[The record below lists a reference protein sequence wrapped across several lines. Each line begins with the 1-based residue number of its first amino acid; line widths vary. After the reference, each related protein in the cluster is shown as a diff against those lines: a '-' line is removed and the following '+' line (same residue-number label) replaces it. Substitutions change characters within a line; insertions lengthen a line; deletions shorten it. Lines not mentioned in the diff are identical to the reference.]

1 MSEFDLNLDNYNLKD
16 LLNLFKIKINFD
28 EDDLKRAKTVALKT
42 HPDKSGLDKEI
53 FDFFFKAYKMIEKI
67 YYFKKKKMGKV
78 YDVEYT
84 EIDTDNITDG
94 DKELLNKL
102 NNKSVKDFNK
112 WFNKM
117 FEKVRMKEGI
127 NNEGYGEW
135 FKSDD
140 DLSKE
145 KATSM
150 NDFGRIFNKRK
161 KETRALVLRKDIEDM
176 RDNMNSGYNLDRN
189 NKVEYSSGIFSN
201 KSLKYDDLKRAHTE
215 TVVPVTRE
223 DYENRP
229 KYRNVNHFKTAREN
243 QDVNPLSKKESM
255 IILNKKERKN
265 DEIATNLAYDLLKQE
280 QEAEERQK
288 IWWKNLRQLKN

>member
-28 EDDLKRAKTVALKT
+28 EDDLKRAKIVALKT
-42 HPDKSGLDKEI
+42 HPDKSGLDNEI

-112 WFNKM
+112 WFNNM
-117 FEKVRMKEGI
+117 FEKVKMKEGL

-135 FKSDD
+135 FKSGDD
-140 DLSKE
+140 ISNE
-145 KATSM
+145 KAKSM
-150 NDFGRIFNKRK
+150 NDFGRIFNKK
-161 KETRALVLRKDIEDM
+161 KEETRALVLKKDIEDM
-176 RDNMNSGYNLDRN
+176 RDNVNSGYNLDRN

-243 QDVNPLSKKESM
+243 QDVNPLSKKDSM
-255 IILNKKERKN
+255 ILLNKKERKN

-280 QEAEERQK
+280 QEAEERKK